1 MTNSISRVT
10 DGWRGRLYWGDRR
23 EGEEGE
29 GIKTLCISG
38 EYFNQTN
45 TSAQQYKGPRYK
57 HVIIMFSEYLFY
69 NLHILTDNTGLDTFL
84 QLSRTEERN

>member
-1 MTNSISRVT
+1 M
-10 DGWRGRLYWGDRR
+10 DGRWRWLYPGDRGRGGGG
-23 EGEEGE
+23 GE
-29 GIKTLCISG
+29 IKTLCISG

-57 HVIIMFSEYLFY
+57 HVIIKFSEYLFY